1 MKELSELA
9 LIAALLLVSLT
20 VIYCTDAI
28 LQEMAASRQ
37 LLANE
42 LEGKNGYYGEGLK
55 PSAKDSGVTAQRH
68 GA

>member
-28 LQEMAASRQ
+28 LQEMAASRA
-37 LLANE
+37 LLTSTIEVNN
-42 LEGKNGYYGEGLK
+42 GKYSDGLASSSGEG
-55 PSAKDSGVTAQRH
+55 SIHRVTK
-68 GA
+68 